1 MQLYLPITV
10 ALLAAAPLWADRDTV
25 NCNRGMSLQRAVDRA
40 EPGDVIATEGA
51 CLGPIVITRGRLT
64 IKSQAGSSI
73 NGESKDAI
81 TVQGATNI
89 TLENLDVT
97 NGANGIVLKTGASA
111 AILNSNVHDNAAIG
125 ILVEGDS
132 SVTLSE
138 GSARHNGLNGVDAEA
153 SSSVTITGSY
163 LLDGNAVFGINI
175 NASSSLVFAQA
186 NLTSQNNVLGAQIGT
201 SASAFISD
209 PDTTLSFLNNLTTG
223 LTIVS
228 GAHMV
233 AFGGTITS
241 SGNGVHGVS
250 IDSKAGLDLD
260 AAAVLESHHNAG
272 DGVHL
277 EETSV
282 MTLFNTTA
290 FSGAPGTTTLN
301 THDNAGSGVGVF
313 TGSNVTV
320 IHQAAIQST
329 GNKMA
334 GLTVDGGSSITLVGS
349 QITGNATDV
358 NLSFGSR
365 SDITTSTV
373 GSIACDHS
381 VISRGTVVCP

>member
-1 MQLYLPITV
+1 LQHYLNITI
-10 ALLAAAPLWADRDTV
+10 ALLVVTPLWADRQVV
-25 NCNRGMSLQRAVDRA
+25 NCDRGVSLQHAIDRA
-40 EPGDVIATEGA
+40 EPGDVITTEGS
-51 CLGPIVITRGRLT
+51 CLGPIVIANGRLT
-64 IKSQAGSSI
+64 IKAATGSTI
-73 NGESKDAI
+73 NGQTKDAI
-81 TVQGATNI
+81 TVQGASNI
-89 TLENLDVT
+89 VLENLDVA
-97 NGANGIVLKTGASA
+97 NGANGIVLKAGASA
-111 AILNSNVHDNAAIG
+111 AILNSTIHDNGATG
-125 ILVEGDS
+125 ILLEGNS
-132 SVTLSE
+132 SATLSG

-153 SSSVTITGSY
+153 SSSVTITGNY
-163 LLDGNAVFGINI
+163 LLDANAVFGINV
-175 NASSSLVFAQA
+175 NGSSSLLFAQA
-186 NLTSQNNVLGAQIGT
+186 NLISQNNVLGAQIGT

-209 PDTTLSFLNNLTTG
+209 STTTPSFLNNLTTG

-241 SGNGVHGVS
+241 QGNGVHGVS
-250 IDSKAGLDLD
+250 VDSKAGLDLD
-260 AAAVLESHHNAG
+260 GAATLESHHNAG

-301 THDNAGSGVGVF
+301 THDNVGSGVGVF

-320 IHQAAIQST
+320 IHQAAIEST
-329 GNKMA
+329 ANKIA
-334 GLTVDGGSSITLVGS
+334 GITVDGGSSVTLVGS
-349 QITGNATDV
+349 QITGNTTDI

-373 GSIACDHS
+373 GSISCDHS